1 MNLVSMKYLKTL
13 TKQDGKTNLWIG
25 DCLMEAW
32 EFSSLLLLMESSV
45 PFSSSP
51 LACPFGRSS
60 PFCCSAHPFWEDA
73 PSPFLSSAAF
83 WRFRAFS
90 VCTLSEMSPSRS
102 GFVGS
107 TFVSKL
113 KKSFQDQDLQ
123 TIKGREVR
131 NKTEYVIEE
140 DNSRNAR
147 HLKKCFTLSKHK
159 GLQRY
164 QIFILYSPLR
174 LWCFLT
180 SFLGRWRRGSRRRGF
195 IVLRLLL
202 GGLLLGG
209 RVWSAALPSSS
220 GHDFL
225 IYKDVG

>member
-1 MNLVSMKYLKTL
+1 MNLVSMKYPKTL

-113 KKSFQDQDLQ
+113 KKNHIKTKTCRREKEERWEIRRNMWLKR
-123 TIKGREVR
+123 TILEM
-131 NKTEYVIEE
+131 
-140 DNSRNAR
+140 
-147 HLKKCFTLSKHK
+147 HLKKT
-159 GLQRY
+159 QRFAT
-164 QIFILYSPLR
+164 ISNLYSI
-174 LWCFLT
+174 FT
-180 SFLGRWRRGSRRRGF
+180 FEAVMFS
-195 IVLRLLL
+195 
-202 GGLLLGG
+202 
-209 RVWSAALPSSS
+209 
-220 GHDFL
+220 D
-225 IYKDVG
+225 